1 LGILV
6 YYRQILW
13 KHKEKYMSDNITPF
27 NRLCQIMA
35 TLRSPGGCNWD
46 RKQTHKSLLPYL
58 VEETYEV
65 VEAIEK
71 EDPLL
76 LREELG
82 DLLIQIVFHSRIA
95 EEAGKFDIDDCIN
108 DINRKLINRHP
119 HVFGDKKDLNP
130 QEVRDQWEKIKIESG
145 EKESVI
151 NGIPKSAPALIK
163 AFRFGEKAGGV
174 GFDWAQAS
182 EIMDKVKEETG
193 EIEAEIK
200 SGDKEKLETEIG
212 DLLFVVA
219 SLARKLDIN
228 PEQAL
233 NKTLAKFAK
242 RFNYIEDKVRQS
254 GKPFSAFDMTQLEA
268 WWQEAKG

>member
-1 LGILV
+1 MTDK
-6 YYRQILW
+6 Q
-13 KHKEKYMSDNITPF
+13 SPF
-27 NRLCQIMA
+27 NRLREIMA
-35 TLRSPGGCNWD
+35 ILRSPGGCNWD

-65 VEAIEK
+65 VEAIEN
-71 EDPLL
+71 EDMTL

-82 DLLIQIVFHSRIA
+82 DLLIQIIFHARIA
-95 EEAGKFDIDDCIN
+95 EEAGQFDVDDAIG
-108 DINRKLINRHP
+108 DINAKLIARHP
-119 HVFGDKKDLNP
+119 HVFGEKKELKP
-130 QEVRDQWEKIKIESG
+130 QEVRDQWEKIKINSG
-145 EKESVI
+145 EKKSVI

-174 GFDWAQAS
+174 GFDWKKADD
-182 EIMDKVKEETG
+182 IMDKVHEEVA
-193 EIEAEIK
+193 EIEEELP
-200 SGDKEKLETEIG
+200 SGDTARLETEIG

-233 NKTLAKFAK
+233 NKTLKKFTE
-242 RFNYIEDKVRQS
+242 RFNYIEEKVRQS
-254 GKPFSAFDMTQLEA
+254 GKRFEDFTFDELEA

>member
-1 LGILV
+1 MTDK
-6 YYRQILW
+6 Q
-13 KHKEKYMSDNITPF
+13 SPF
-27 NRLCQIMA
+27 NRLREIMA
-35 TLRSPGGCNWD
+35 ILRSPGGCNWD

-65 VEAIEK
+65 VEAIEN
-71 EDPLL
+71 EDMTL

-82 DLLIQIVFHSRIA
+82 DLLIQIIFHARIA
-95 EEAGKFDIDDCIN
+95 EEAGHFDVDDASN
-108 DINRKLINRHP
+108 DINAKLIARHP
-119 HVFGDKKDLNP
+119 HVFGEKKELKP
-130 QEVRDQWEKIKIESG
+130 QEVRDQWEKIKINSG
-145 EKESVI
+145 EKKSVI

-174 GFDWAQAS
+174 GFDWKKP
-182 EIMDKVKEETG
+182 EDVMDKVREEVA
-193 EIEAEIK
+193 EIEEELP
-200 SGDKEKLETEIG
+200 SGDAEKLETEIG

-233 NKTLAKFAK
+233 NKTLKKFTE
-242 RFNYIEDKVRQS
+242 RFNYIEEKVRES
-254 GKPFSAFDMTQLEA
+254 GKRFEDFTLDELEA